1 MYYIA
6 TVLYLTITV
15 LDIYSY
21 VQIAILIHCLTGH
34 QDQMELGTSSDF
46 ALVRKAGSFQKGAWA
61 IAEEED
67 VSKPLSMK

>member
-34 QDQMELGTSSDF
+34 QDQMEL
-46 ALVRKAGSFQKGAWA
+46 AQILRYIVRKAGSFQKGAWA
-61 IAEEED
+61 IAEEEED

>member
-1 MYYIA
+1 MCNTYTLLNRA
-6 TVLYLTITV
+6 SRS
-15 LDIYSY
+15 D
-21 VQIAILIHCLTGH
+21 
-34 QDQMELGTSSDF
+34 GTSSDF